1 MGQSRGAQDESA
13 MEVLPD
19 LGRLALTC
27 WDYAWPLRREYGPGG
42 GAVERALDEAV
53 ERGFN
58 AVRLDPYP
66 HLLATPANSV
76 HLDRCEI
83 FAEPDARLRVGAGA
97 ETVQIRKAFRRLLNA
112 AADRGLKLWLSG
124 FFIADSRA
132 RRSFVRR
139 PADFVDVWAQ
149 TLELVREWGHLDTVV
164 AVDFCHHFP
173 FPPWSH
179 GVIRRVFGQ
188 PPQRSLPERWGSE
201 QEQAVEQYLLEVPR
215 ALRALFPTI
224 HFGVSAAAGDTDH
237 LRQLDTSELDFLE
250 LGLWLD
256 DDPRYRLA
264 TGADLPVPGLLD
276 RRLGAPLRRAL
287 MEATGE
293 HWRGRLQEQLQ
304 RRLAFTRL
312 RRLQPVLGEG
322 YLNPRM
328 PPEGLPRDW
337 AGFTEALVGKALA
350 SGVAVMTPTS
360 LARPHSPWLWREAD
374 WLAHLNHL
382 ILTGPGR

>member
-1 MGQSRGAQDESA
+1 
-13 MEVLPD
+13 
-19 LGRLALTC
+19 
-27 WDYAWPLRREYGPGG
+27 

-83 FAEPDARLRVGAGA
+83 FAEPDARRGIGAGA
-97 ETVQIRKAFRRLLNA
+97 ETVQIRKAFRRLLNG

-139 PADFVDVWAQ
+139 PADFIDVWVQ

-188 PPQRSLPERWGSE
+188 PPQRSLPERWRSE

-224 HFGVSAAAGDTDH
+224 HFGVSAAAGETDH

-256 DDPRYRLA
+256 D
-264 TGADLPVPGLLD
+264 
-276 RRLGAPLRRAL
+276 
-287 MEATGE
+287 
-293 HWRGRLQEQLQ
+293 
-304 RRLAFTRL
+304 
-312 RRLQPVLGEG
+312 
-322 YLNPRM
+322 
-328 PPEGLPRDW
+328 
-337 AGFTEALVGKALA
+337 
-350 SGVAVMTPTS
+350 
-360 LARPHSPWLWREAD
+360 
-374 WLAHLNHL
+374 
-382 ILTGPGR
+382 